1 MSHIKVVSFDAE
13 GTLVTPDFSEAVW
26 KRAIPALYA
35 EKSGLEFEQARRS
48 MISKYDEV
56 GDQRIEW
63 YNIRYWFDLLD
74 LGDPEPVIEGC
85 LDKANCYPEVNGVL
99 SSLKGKYQMVV
110 SSGTPIEFLDHLLRD
125 INPFF
130 SHIFSSTSHYQQ
142 VKCPE
147 FYLAICQQLNVE
159 PDEVVHI
166 GDSYQFDFLTPQQI
180 GINAFYLNRSGQAQN
195 GALTNLSQLE
205 VQLQV

>member
-35 EKSGLEFEQARRS
+35 EKSGLGFEQARNS
-48 MISKYDEV
+48 MISKYNEV
-56 GDQRIEW
+56 GDQKIEW

-85 LDKANCYPEVNGVL
+85 LDKASYYPEVNGVL

-125 INPFF
+125 INPLF
-130 SHIFSSTSHYQQ
+130 SHVFSSTSHYQQ

-147 FYLAICQQLNVE
+147 FYLAVCQQLNVE

-166 GDSYQFDFLTPQQI
+166 GDSYQFDFLTPQQV
-180 GINAFYLNRSGQAQN
+180 GINAFYLNRSGQGQN

-205 VQLQV
+205 VKLQV